1 MTDKGKIITIYT
13 SAALISVLILCIAF
27 WIRGGQVKPE
37 VKPYY
42 SSSSEL
48 NPLLTLERDIT
59 LTNQDGETVKISD
72 LKGKVWAFAQF
83 YAACPMC
90 AKNNEQGVKS
100 LYNKFKNQPDFQM
113 VCITVDPEKDGVE
126 ELKAYAEALGADT
139 SDWWFL
145 TGEPD
150 ALRDYMVNEMKY
162 DPIQERK
169 DPAEAAEK
177 GALAHNMSIAV
188 FDRNLSLIGR
198 RDLFHAKLD
207 GEAAYVETEKALH
220 QMVEAVLEKK

>member
-1 MTDKGKIITIYT
+1 MTDKSKIITIYA
-13 SAALISVLILCIAF
+13 SAILISAFILGVAF
-27 WIRGGQVKPE
+27 VIRGNRVQPE
-37 VKPYY
+37 TEPYY
-42 SSSSEL
+42 STDSQLE
-48 NPLLTLERDIT
+48 PKFTLEKDIT
-59 LTNQDGETVKISD
+59 LTNQDGKEVKISD

-90 AKNNEQGVKS
+90 AQNNEQGVKN
-100 LYNKFKNQPDFQM
+100 LYSKFKDQPDFQM
-113 VCITVDPEKDGVE
+113 VCITVAPDKDDVEK
-126 ELKAYAEALGADT
+126 LKAYADALGADS

-145 TGEPD
+145 TGEKEE
-150 ALRDYMVNEMKY
+150 LRNYMVEEMKY

-169 DPAEAAEK
+169 DPSEAAAK

-198 RDLFHAKLD
+198 RDLFHARQD
-207 GEAAYVETEKALH
+207 GDAVFEETEKALH

>member
-1 MTDKGKIITIYT
+1 MTDKAKIVTIY
-13 SAALISVLILCIAF
+13 SCVAAICALILLTTLY
-27 WIRGGQVKPE
+27 IRGYLVRPE
-37 VKPYY
+37 VKPYF
-42 SSSSEL
+42 SPTTKFE
-48 NPLLTLERDIT
+48 PQLTLEKDIT
-59 LTNQDGETVKISD
+59 LTNQDGEKVKISD

-100 LYNKFKNQPDFQM
+100 LYNQFKDRPDFQM
-113 VCITVDPEKDGVE
+113 VCISVDPAKDGVE

-139 SDWWFL
+139 SNWWFL
-145 TGEPD
+145 TGDPAELMP
-150 ALRDYMVNEMKY
+150 YMVDVMKY

-169 DPAEAAEK
+169 DPAEAAAK

-198 RDLFHAKLD
+198 RDLFHAKQD
-207 GEAAYVETEKALH
+207 GEAAYQETEKALH
-220 QMVEAVLEKK
+220 QMVEAVLQQK

>member
-1 MTDKGKIITIYT
+1 MTDKAKIITIYA
-13 SAALISVLILCIAF
+13 SVVIISALILGVAF
-27 WIRGGQVKPE
+27 WIKSGQVKPA

-48 NPLLTLERDIT
+48 TPLLTLEKDIK
-59 LTNQDGETVKISD
+59 LTNQDGEDVQMSD

-100 LYNKFKNQPDFQM
+100 LYNQFKNQPDFQM

-126 ELKAYAEALGADT
+126 QLKAYAEALGADT
-139 SDWWFL
+139 SNWWFL
-145 TGEPD
+145 TGDPD
-150 ALRDYMVNEMKY
+150 ELRTYMVDEMKY

-169 DPAEAAEK
+169 DPNEAAEK

-207 GEAAYVETEKALH
+207 GEAVYVETEKALH
-220 QMVEAVLEKK
+220 QMVEAVLKKK